1 MFVPTFALLGTMA
14 LALWLAFSD
23 SAIFALPLVV
33 VIAGLVRHLIRQ
45 WTGRRYRV
53 ADLERPAGNV
63 ES

>member
-1 MFVPTFALLGTMA
+1 MLMPALALFGSIG

-33 VIAGLVRHLIRQ
+33 VIAGLVRHMIRL
-45 WTGRRYRV
+45 WTGRRYRA
-53 ADLERPAGNV
+53 ADLERPTGNA